1 MPVINAH
8 ILKGRPAEIKRRL
21 AAALTTAMCDAL
33 DLEPK
38 SVHVII
44 EEHERENW
52 AMGGELF
59 SDRSSSPKAAAEID
73 LDNLFKKPAPE
84 KAKPQTPKPAAK
96 APPRKPPAKSRSRR

>member
-1 MPVINAH
+1 MPVIHAH

-21 AAALTTAMCDAL
+21 AAALTTAMCDTL

-59 SDRSSSPKAAAEID
+59 SDRSSSPKATAEID
-73 LDNLFKKPAPE
+73 LDSLFKKPAPE
-84 KAKPQTPKPAAK
+84 KTKPAAKPAAK
-96 APPRKPPAKSRSRR
+96 APPRKPSAKSRSRR